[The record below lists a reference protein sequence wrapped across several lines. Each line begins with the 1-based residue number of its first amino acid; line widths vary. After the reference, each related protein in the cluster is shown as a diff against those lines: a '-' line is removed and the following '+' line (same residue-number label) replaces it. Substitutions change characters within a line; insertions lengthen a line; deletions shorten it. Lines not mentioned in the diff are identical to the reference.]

1 MKMSRVEKEEAST
14 KYDGPSHGQV
24 DLRPT
29 KGGDV
34 LAKRFVVECAADDP
48 DSWFNPRPVTLGSL
62 QTSVGVVGMEA
73 ARAEAVWQG
82 SPGLMAAAF
91 NVQLPPPPKAPPVT
105 VDVPKPPAESAPI
118 LTDGAKR
125 SNTRTTKRLDQEHLS
140 GTEAAE
146 ILARDGHMGLLK
158 FVRFTTS
165 PDRPYEL
172 QPMHA
177 GQSHQE
183 HWVLSPLGA
192 LHVQADGIAESQPL
206 AEWCEHA
213 DLCRAVQS
221 IPYFRHFLLR
231 KAFHRWYRN
240 VRWVQFHRRKEH
252 LECTLL
258 HGVGHFST
266 ALLQISRLL
275 EELDQVPFLPWDLHR
290 SYTLTQFQQTLADTM
305 AEARERVIQFF
316 HCREVIFRMVHAET
330 YRQLE
335 VCEVRCAEAER
346 SDPREGLAERR
357 ELLRLAAHDRSAA
370 EGAVRRLGRLAH
382 LMDAL
387 VLQRLR
393 GKMQCEATR
402 FTRGVVQGRTSGQTP
417 LFHAVLEFDAEGHL
431 QLTPTGGL
439 FVDALETAVENMTQT
454 VLQVATCMTKDTESP
469 DSTGNADEMGEDELA
484 NLSVTGHLGGSAAL
498 LTLAE
503 TSELSVRGT
512 RVRARFCPLSP
523 HRLQVSLQGDGT
535 VSRARSE
542 QMDVVHCCLSHVTEF
557 CREHHWLCEP
567 HRVAQAWDGAALAGA
582 TPEQLCGDVEELRA
596 WVQKASLVPGS
607 FLTPKN
613 TFHVDC
619 SVVRREIVSPL
630 RRAEQE
636 VLVCLEERC
645 RDGAERSLSDL
656 QRATH
661 SLLRR
666 DTDCVAFARYV
677 EQLHEFKKCS
687 GGFKAQLQNVNAL
700 HEVLRVTFRPLSN
713 EEEERERQTTTAW
726 EGFLR
731 VLEDG
736 ENFVL
741 AMRAAAVRDA
751 DTSLSRLMAHAE
763 AVAAEAATPPYTVPV
778 ALFAA
783 ELARLSS
790 LGSEIDSIANTVDEL
805 SRAKAFITGEPVS
818 LFAVQTHQKVVS
830 ARLLLWKVFHHSS
843 ESIRDWTAQP
853 FSQFSVGS
861 AKDEVERWK
870 AALLHVEGSLVSDDA
885 VLIACQS
892 LLGELA
898 HNLQLLEKL
907 GSTFFKDRHWEA
919 VLARMGQRGDFAADF
934 TIAQLLSLNLVHH
947 HNSIVQVWR
956 MACAE
961 HALDMELRRQ
971 HAAWAQRDLVL
982 AAHMWFLPPTE
993 PHGNSPGGQQHQRL
1007 ATPSGTFIFADI
1019 DELRALI
1026 EDDTMA
1032 LRTLTPPVH
1041 EEELQG
1047 RAETWIDVLHHLD
1060 DMLDLWV
1067 TLQAKW
1073 LFLSKVFNEMGLQRD
1088 HPQLAQKFHSEVDK
1102 VYRDVVQ
1109 AALDDPSVLSVL
1121 GHRREYATQRDQWG
1135 LALRTM
1141 LASSISTAEQVFG
1154 ELTRLTDSSRERFAR
1169 LFFLPD
1175 EDIMGLLSCAFNAHR
1190 LLPFVTRCF
1199 PGVVGLGFD
1208 ASPPPSAGDGSEA
1221 ADPALRACADP
1232 LSIVAAHGE
1241 VGEVVRLRE
1250 DVRPRYC
1257 PIAWLQDFE
1266 RSLASTGCHQLAEC
1280 VAFMSGEPFLDP
1292 SEIANSCIVR
1302 RCNFGIWNG
1311 PEEDITEFLIKWN
1324 ALLATFS
1331 VQYIVVASE
1340 VLWTKF
1346 IILTLRENGN
1356 QIQKAK
1362 DVCNTQLG
1370 RLVFALRWH
1379 MSQGSTSKDATRL
1392 HLLLSCLIT
1401 RTCNQRDSLASVR
1414 SEGSFEWQ
1422 KLMKYYLGSDV
1433 DADVK
1438 HVRGV
1443 YGGGA
1448 EGPGCRPS
1456 STMSS
1461 ESQWSCWVE
1470 QLGFRFSYEHE
1481 YLGPCATRL
1490 VMTPMTERCLLGLV
1504 LALND
1509 CATAALFGRAGV
1521 GKSAIASE
1529 LAFAFGRL
1537 LVSAQCSQQ
1546 LLPGDVSR
1554 LVRGAARCG
1563 ALLVLEHADQL
1574 PAGTLS
1580 ILSQQILELQA
1591 VLKQAWPFRR
1601 DNSSA
1606 HSHTSHCVDKN
1617 TVPSNVD
1624 HDLRNCVCGTHD
1636 AQDKSS
1642 ISESFRL
1649 VNFEDTC
1656 LHVNPSFGFILTFI
1670 ESPANSGFPGSL
1682 MSSAF
1687 RSVSVLTPSIH
1698 VIVEVLLLAEGFCDS
1713 FSLAAKVSSFC
1724 QAADRCGFLRPV
1736 GKMCHLLAIKCI
1748 LKEASKIY
1756 HARILADNIEDG
1768 NGSATKGDSTDSYP
1782 CSPRHPPLSTNSGLS
1797 YRKSLH
1803 EESAVCAAFHRV
1815 NVLFRADSLREAQ
1828 HLLGEFMPSFINAR
1842 EGRSSESC
1850 LEFQSAVHN
1859 QIREDNLQVTAS
1871 GVLSVQQLHQ
1881 SLQAAPGVILLGRPG
1896 SGKTTAYQ
1904 TLAKVINRLHGSGLK
1919 TVGCS
1924 SAGFRGESDELEN
1937 AGGHGMEDVES
1948 PDGILV
1954 RTSVIFPNCL
1964 SLEDLVGS
1972 GYNNKVGQQGIV
1984 QKLLRSAGV
1993 EEEYDAGLA
2002 APGNTL
2008 NISLANKPMPNKT
2021 RSFRQTWIVFDGNF
2035 RQDLTEAL
2043 ATYFK
2048 LACGSSSTLSDWPKA
2063 QGFNK
2068 VSFIFETSDLAHA
2081 SPAALAW
2088 LPLVSCCG
2096 EDQWRNILES
2106 WLEGESIKLGV
2117 THGEAQAWRSLA
2129 EDVFPP
2135 TLAFLRR
2142 NPLALA
2148 PCGGSAAPD
2157 GVQEVASFLGFITA
2171 LLETFPIAPRQEE
2184 CGTKDGQG
2192 LAGASLPQDVPGWSC
2207 GAERAV
2213 ALFLFSYVWGFG
2225 GRLETRHW
2233 GEFDSVARR
2242 VLSTSRHGVTLPECG
2257 TVFELWPEPPEGRLA
2272 VWEVSQA
2279 SATSNPRDGFA
2290 NFPQHKRYARLV
2302 EMLASAGSP
2311 CLLLSQSGSLN
2322 KEPAA
2327 TWLFRSLCTPGRALF
2342 GQGGERHR
2350 VAVSPCLEA
2359 SRLRQVLRE
2368 KLSLSRVV
2376 NLSAKGENVLGSGSR
2391 AERAPFLVFL
2401 DDLHLAEVDVKSSSQ
2416 PLVEV
2421 TRQLLSM
2428 NSVYDPERMQSASF
2442 YSAPLN
2448 ILASWVNIGE
2458 QSRAVPARLARL
2470 FTTLTLPAVTEEH
2483 IFTVCVPSLLVWL
2496 QELPTNA
2503 LVHPERL
2510 ADALVRATWEVISQ
2524 MRERL
2529 KLSQA
2534 EVCCPFSL
2542 SSVGEILSSLLSVS
2556 PKSCVRGS
2564 ESPSAVACRLVRLWS
2579 HEAWRTLGDGLCTA
2593 EGEDAFQGILLG
2605 AVQKNVIVGLSS
2617 MSGEFSTESLNQR
2630 PRHHRRA
2637 ALSLDTGIAFSAA
2650 ASSSTL
2656 QANMSTY
2663 LHLSSMSGSEAADDD
2678 YNDDGKSHLFRAAHS
2693 LAAQDER
2700 AKPASADAQCAERI
2714 TARVTTPRLT
2724 GWSVR
2729 SSYDSCTSGNKS
2741 DVNMAHSRSGK
2752 RSGKK
2757 KPADEPPTGSKELPL
2772 TMGDILHHGEQF
2784 RDILYCNSSV
2794 LAPTL
2799 TGLLPYR
2806 GRAHHREVG
2815 WQELA
2820 HVLEKRSGD
2829 DGVTEE
2835 STRRAAALCRALCR
2849 PASHALLIGL
2859 GPCTGRRALVRL
2871 AAGACR
2877 ASVFELAEGASTGG
2891 GATIDESLRQQIK
2904 MACWHAGAEAKPAVL
2919 LATNWVVRRWHA
2931 QLVALAREGMFPELY
2946 SSADLKE
2953 ISEKLSGSS
2962 VSKDRLAKVDRR
2974 SQGSVERFFRRVR
2987 NHLHVVTLVDAWQ
3000 SGDEEEAELTRGRNF
3015 ASLVTMATSV
3025 SVHSRWGR
3033 RTLVHVARRR
3043 LEFLHATVK
3052 VHVSAYDQHRICA
3065 ALASVHQSA
3074 ETLALESLG
3083 NWAQALFPPE
3093 AFLDAVDLFFSLH
3106 NQIDR
3111 HRHERIHRLGTAL
3124 SRVQEV
3130 ERTVEEWEEQMVELK
3145 SELESSQELVQQL
3158 QSTSDRKHRELE
3170 EALERCR
3177 QTEEHI
3183 SALLEQLEALRKKM
3197 RAQLNQ
3203 VSPVY
3208 EAALRALRALR
3219 PRDVEELRSYRAP
3232 PPPVVAV
3239 ADAVGLLFGCH
3250 AGWEDARILM
3260 LRPNFLQDLEFLDKD
3275 GITDETFERLEAAVL
3290 DPGLSPALVRESSRA
3305 ADSLCSWLR
3314 AVYAYGRTRRL
3325 LRPAELEAAAL
3336 EAALATAR
3344 RSLGRR
3350 RLHAEQLSGE
3360 RRHAVEELEGAA
3372 LARDGLLARIHDA
3385 RLRLQEGAHLRAAL
3399 LRQKG
3404 GWESLNRE
3412 ARALL
3417 SAAAGDAL
3425 LASASAVYAAPFDGA
3440 SRRRLLVAWLRLC
3453 LDGDGKDGDSTPAPP
3468 SRAQQVT
3475 CDGDPKENVTSD
3487 VGEGDSTTGPGAV
3500 IPVRTPF
3507 SLRDALGSEE
3517 EDERWHQ
3524 EDLPSY
3530 AGAREAFLMA
3540 HVCARHVRR
3549 RRCLFFLDPDGQA
3562 ATWVRL
3568 IEREVASERN
3578 AADQQRGASA
3588 ATSVSGEEQQGSDLQ
3603 VLMVTDPA
3611 LEQRLVGAAERGAT
3625 VLITHVEREDITS
3638 WLKDLLSQE
3647 RPWGATEDERSFTL
3661 GGQVVTAR
3669 HGFRLYLATSLPL
3682 ALHAARGA
3690 GFLETLLEVTSVLDV
3705 SVEAE
3710 GLHDL
3715 VLQELLRTER
3725 PRYSGEQHTLTRDLL
3740 FLNKQACVQQDNLI
3754 GEIADSPT
3762 SLIENK
3768 SLVPFIEST
3777 EKNSAQTRDDRSD
3790 TELLCARHEATRRPY
3805 QPIARRCVAIFTAL
3819 RRTAHLNALYFM
3831 PAAEFLSSVKRAL
3844 PARDSRVFADGTA
3857 LSVPE
3862 VRALELIHTL
3872 TEKLYAQVAPGMLHA
3887 HARMLAFLIAAEDLN
3902 ASAAELTSFARMLAD
3917 EDRSEVEGD
3926 EKEEGFGREG
3936 EEGAVPSDH
3945 RERPGWIPRELWQTC
3960 YELEKRLPHFHDL
3973 RRCLAQDERA
3983 WREYFGHSGG
3993 VRRGGCTTL
4002 LGPLPSRE
4010 LEHLDIFQR
4019 AVLWTA
4025 FRPDSVADVISAV
4038 AVSRL
4043 GGDVA
4048 ERNVPSLAEMLAA
4061 APSNRS
4067 RAVLLLV
4074 EEVDTADVGPMQL
4087 LQELSGSA
4095 QRTVRMLSLGWR
4107 GERLAERLAEE
4118 VNLCAERGLW
4128 LVLHG
4133 LCHAPR
4139 DWPPRAASLLQRV
4152 LTHGEDETVLGQEDA
4167 RVHPDFRL
4175 WLVAT
4180 MDSAAR
4186 LPGIVLE
4193 RALRFVCRAQPRF
4206 ASKLASCLSCVETS
4220 EPSNIGVARAVSSEE
4235 RRVTAAQAT
4244 GGTGHAAHPRD
4255 WSTALARLHAVLLHR
4270 RGYGRPAVVRPYSWS
4285 RSDLIMALNLFTHLN
4300 ETCQDFS
4307 AALEYLLGSVV
4318 YGGYITH
4325 RQDLE
4330 VVESIVKHCLPSYR
4344 PGGALHAGGVY
4355 AFVRALT
4362 AAAGSSS
4369 FSTSELGFFTEPEPS
4384 NFGLCDGTKEK
4395 VARQRSHQAKE
4406 QLRLCTS
4413 DNWPTPASH
4422 PGPKRRWLPRL
4433 AVDSHSEYLG
4443 GHACMAKE
4451 PGQTEDETHTG
4462 LASSVEGTRPSL
4474 KSFFR
4479 SQLEDFRLHAM
4490 APFQGA
4496 WSLRSEDGWKRSVCP
4511 LVEEDDEE
4519 DEEDEAAPSWAL
4531 GGCRESDTEP
4541 VVRLLSRQSELLSA
4555 YAATDHVVSYNL
4567 AALSRPETF
4576 LISLMRIAAYK
4587 EKTLPHRCVLH
4598 AQVLSGFVAPDAA
4611 PAEGVYLTGLHLH
4624 NALWDT
4630 RLGALQETVSAQPCT
4645 MPLVWLRCA
4654 TLTQA
4659 KSNSSGGSWTVGA
4672 AWKTRAEVDA
4682 LIVKAWSDGTQ
4693 ESRHHQDPWAGTLH
4707 ATTATASDT
4716 SMELPEGRRAQSTKC
4731 HRQRMEG
4738 RFQNNQRPMER
4749 TTSRSAGSLGR
4760 KGTACSR
4767 EAATARLFPVYGC
4780 PLHVLSPCR
4789 GSPARSHVVAYVE
4802 LPSMVDPTVCA
4813 QRRVHLTCS
4822 LE

>member
-1 MKMSRVEKEEAST
+1 
-14 KYDGPSHGQV
+14 
-24 DLRPT
+24 
-29 KGGDV
+29 
-34 LAKRFVVECAADDP
+34 
-48 DSWFNPRPVTLGSL
+48 RPVTLGSL

-105 VDVPKPPAESAPI
+105 VDVPKPP
-118 LTDGAKR
+118 DGAKR
-125 SNTRTTKRLDQEHLS
+125 SNTRTIYILSQICVVVRATTVFTPDDVHVSYLAINGLAYEHHFLKQSLS
-140 GTEAAE
+140 LCCA
-146 ILARDGHMGLLK
+146 
-158 FVRFTTS
+158 VSVTTL
-165 PDRPYEL
+165 RPYEL

-431 QLTPTGGL
+431 QLAPTGGL

-454 VLQVATCMTKDTESP
+454 VLQVQKVATCMTKDTESP

-484 NLSVTGHLGGSAAL
+484 NLSVTGHLGESAEIPGGSAAL

-542 QMDVVHCCLSHVTEF
+542 QMDVVHQCCLSHVTEF

-713 EEEERERQTTTAW
+713 EEEERERQVSLKTDTTASTPPRLSSLPCRFCDTQTTTAW

-919 VLARMGQRGDFAADF
+919 VLASTLLSSMQWLEDF

-1280 VAFMSGEPFLDP
+1280 VAF
-1292 SEIANSCIVR
+1292 ICIVR

-1606 HSHTSHCVDKN
+1606 HSHTSHCVDK
-1617 TVPSNVD
+1617 
-1624 HDLRNCVCGTHD
+1624 
-1636 AQDKSS
+1636 
-1642 ISESFRL
+1642 L

-1756 HARILADNIEDG
+1756 HIISRMATGAQPKVTARIPTPAALGI
-1768 NGSATKGDSTDSYP
+1768 
-1782 CSPRHPPLSTNSGLS
+1782 PRCRPTQG
-1797 YRKSLH
+1797 Y
-1803 EESAVCAAFHRV
+1803 
-1815 NVLFRADSLREAQ
+1815 SLREAQ

-1904 TLAKVINRLHGSGLK
+1904 TLAKVINRLHGSGVK

-1924 SAGFRGESDELEN
+1924 SAGFR
-1937 AGGHGMEDVES
+1937 
-1948 PDGILV
+1948 
-1954 RTSVIFPNCL
+1954 VIFPNCL

-1972 GYNNKVGQQGIV
+1972 GYNNKVGRQGIV
-1984 QKLLRSAGV
+1984 QKLLRSA
-1993 EEEYDAGLA
+1993 
-2002 APGNTL
+2002 GNTL

-2192 LAGASLPQDVPGWSC
+2192 LAGGEPDASDFTSTTSMLIELASLPQDVPGWSC

-2279 SATSNPRDGFA
+2279 SAISNPRDGFA
-2290 NFPQHKRYARLV
+2290 PFPQHKRYARLV

-2327 TWLFRSLCTPGRALF
+2327 TWLFRSLCTP
-2342 GQGGERHR
+2342 
-2350 VAVSPCLEA
+2350 
-2359 SRLRQVLRE
+2359 VLRE

-2637 ALSLDTGIAFSAA
+2637 ALSLDTGIAFS
-2650 ASSSTL
+2650 
-2656 QANMSTY
+2656 
-2663 LHLSSMSGSEAADDD
+2663 E
-2678 YNDDGKSHLFRAAHS
+2678 AAHS

-2700 AKPASADAQCAERI
+2700 AKPASADAQCAERT

-2799 TGLLPYR
+2799 TGLLPY
-2806 GRAHHREVG
+2806 REVG

-2962 VSKDRLAKVDRR
+2962 VSVLVNAHIEPL
-2974 SQGSVERFFRRVR
+2974 SHPARFFRRVR

-3052 VHVSAYDQHRICA
+3052 VPFSHPTICRSTPRICA

-3111 HRHERIHRLGTAL
+3111 HRHERIHRKVLVYVQNIYAEIGVRFSTNAL
-3124 SRVQEV
+3124 NSIDKPV
-3130 ERTVEEWEEQMVELK
+3130 ET
-3145 SELESSQELVQQL
+3145 SASSASELVQQL
-3158 QSTSDRKHRELE
+3158 QSTSDCKHRELE

-3260 LRPNFLQDLEFLDKD
+3260 LRPNFPKDLEFLDKD

-3360 RRHAVEELEGAA
+3360 RQHAVEELEGAA

-3475 CDGDPKENVTSD
+3475 CDGDPKENVT
-3487 VGEGDSTTGPGAV
+3487 
-3500 IPVRTPF
+3500 PVRTPF

-3562 ATWVRL
+3562 ATWV
-3568 IEREVASERN
+3568 
-3578 AADQQRGASA
+3578 
-3588 ATSVSGEEQQGSDLQ
+3588 
-3603 VLMVTDPA
+3603 
-3611 LEQRLVGAAERGAT
+3611 
-3625 VLITHVEREDITS
+3625 
-3638 WLKDLLSQE
+3638 
-3647 RPWGATEDERSFTL
+3647 
-3661 GGQVVTAR
+3661 
-3669 HGFRLYLATSLPL
+3669 
-3682 ALHAARGA
+3682 
-3690 GFLETLLEVTSVLDV
+3690 
-3705 SVEAE
+3705 
-3710 GLHDL
+3710 
-3715 VLQELLRTER
+3715 
-3725 PRYSGEQHTLTRDLL
+3725 
-3740 FLNKQACVQQDNLI
+3740 
-3754 GEIADSPT
+3754 
-3762 SLIENK
+3762 
-3768 SLVPFIEST
+3768 
-3777 EKNSAQTRDDRSD
+3777 
-3790 TELLCARHEATRRPY
+3790 
-3805 QPIARRCVAIFTAL
+3805 
-3819 RRTAHLNALYFM
+3819 
-3831 PAAEFLSSVKRAL
+3831 
-3844 PARDSRVFADGTA
+3844 
-3857 LSVPE
+3857 
-3862 VRALELIHTL
+3862 
-3872 TEKLYAQVAPGMLHA
+3872 
-3887 HARMLAFLIAAEDLN
+3887 
-3902 ASAAELTSFARMLAD
+3902 
-3917 EDRSEVEGD
+3917 
-3926 EKEEGFGREG
+3926 
-3936 EEGAVPSDH
+3936 
-3945 RERPGWIPRELWQTC
+3945 
-3960 YELEKRLPHFHDL
+3960 
-3973 RRCLAQDERA
+3973 
-3983 WREYFGHSGG
+3983 
-3993 VRRGGCTTL
+3993 
-4002 LGPLPSRE
+4002 
-4010 LEHLDIFQR
+4010 
-4019 AVLWTA
+4019 
-4025 FRPDSVADVISAV
+4025 
-4038 AVSRL
+4038 
-4043 GGDVA
+4043 
-4048 ERNVPSLAEMLAA
+4048 
-4061 APSNRS
+4061 
-4067 RAVLLLV
+4067 
-4074 EEVDTADVGPMQL
+4074 
-4087 LQELSGSA
+4087 
-4095 QRTVRMLSLGWR
+4095 
-4107 GERLAERLAEE
+4107 
-4118 VNLCAERGLW
+4118 
-4128 LVLHG
+4128 
-4133 LCHAPR
+4133 
-4139 DWPPRAASLLQRV
+4139 
-4152 LTHGEDETVLGQEDA
+4152 
-4167 RVHPDFRL
+4167 
-4175 WLVAT
+4175 
-4180 MDSAAR
+4180 
-4186 LPGIVLE
+4186 
-4193 RALRFVCRAQPRF
+4193 
-4206 ASKLASCLSCVETS
+4206 
-4220 EPSNIGVARAVSSEE
+4220 
-4235 RRVTAAQAT
+4235 
-4244 GGTGHAAHPRD
+4244 
-4255 WSTALARLHAVLLHR
+4255 
-4270 RGYGRPAVVRPYSWS
+4270 
-4285 RSDLIMALNLFTHLN
+4285 
-4300 ETCQDFS
+4300 
-4307 AALEYLLGSVV
+4307 
-4318 YGGYITH
+4318 
-4325 RQDLE
+4325 
-4330 VVESIVKHCLPSYR
+4330 
-4344 PGGALHAGGVY
+4344 
-4355 AFVRALT
+4355 
-4362 AAAGSSS
+4362 
-4369 FSTSELGFFTEPEPS
+4369 
-4384 NFGLCDGTKEK
+4384 
-4395 VARQRSHQAKE
+4395 
-4406 QLRLCTS
+4406 
-4413 DNWPTPASH
+4413 
-4422 PGPKRRWLPRL
+4422 
-4433 AVDSHSEYLG
+4433 
-4443 GHACMAKE
+4443 
-4451 PGQTEDETHTG
+4451 
-4462 LASSVEGTRPSL
+4462 
-4474 KSFFR
+4474 
-4479 SQLEDFRLHAM
+4479 
-4490 APFQGA
+4490 
-4496 WSLRSEDGWKRSVCP
+4496 
-4511 LVEEDDEE
+4511 
-4519 DEEDEAAPSWAL
+4519 
-4531 GGCRESDTEP
+4531 
-4541 VVRLLSRQSELLSA
+4541 
-4555 YAATDHVVSYNL
+4555 
-4567 AALSRPETF
+4567 
-4576 LISLMRIAAYK
+4576 
-4587 EKTLPHRCVLH
+4587 
-4598 AQVLSGFVAPDAA
+4598 
-4611 PAEGVYLTGLHLH
+4611 
-4624 NALWDT
+4624 
-4630 RLGALQETVSAQPCT
+4630 
-4645 MPLVWLRCA
+4645 
-4654 TLTQA
+4654 
-4659 KSNSSGGSWTVGA
+4659 
-4672 AWKTRAEVDA
+4672 
-4682 LIVKAWSDGTQ
+4682 
-4693 ESRHHQDPWAGTLH
+4693 
-4707 ATTATASDT
+4707 
-4716 SMELPEGRRAQSTKC
+4716 
-4731 HRQRMEG
+4731 
-4738 RFQNNQRPMER
+4738 
-4749 TTSRSAGSLGR
+4749 
-4760 KGTACSR
+4760 
-4767 EAATARLFPVYGC
+4767 
-4780 PLHVLSPCR
+4780 
-4789 GSPARSHVVAYVE
+4789 
-4802 LPSMVDPTVCA
+4802 
-4813 QRRVHLTCS
+4813 
-4822 LE
+4822 